1 MFRHNDV
8 NDLRHVL
15 EKASQQD
22 KALKR
27 RRTDG
32 RRFLVVEGLYKNW
45 GTLAPL
51 REIVALKEEFGYR
64 LILDD
69 SHAVGVL
76 GGCGRGSLEKW
87 GLKPMRHCEIL
98 TFSIENAF
106 GSVRMLLGVLLLGVK
121 VSACFKM
128 IRL

>member
-1 MFRHNDV
+1 VFRHNDV

-106 GSVRMLLGVLLLGVK
+106 GSVTVGSEGECL
-121 VSACFKM
+121 FQND
-128 IRL
+128 

>member
-1 MFRHNDV
+1 M

-106 GSVRMLLGVLLLGVK
+106 GSVTVGSEGECL
-121 VSACFKM
+121 FQND
-128 IRL
+128 

>member
-1 MFRHNDV
+1 L

-22 KALKR
+22 EALKR

-45 GTLAPL
+45 GTFAPL

-76 GGCGRGSLEKW
+76 RR
-87 GLKPMRHCEIL
+87 MRE
-98 TFSIENAF
+98 
-106 GSVRMLLGVLLLGVK
+106 GVVGEVGVEAHEALRDFD
-121 VSACFKM
+121 V
-128 IRL
+128 